1 MATKVN
7 AKPALVATKDEF
19 VCVDRKVYKS
29 SVWQYFGWHKKAIGS
44 CWVVCNI
51 CYGWVSR
58 HGNNTSNMRY
68 HITSVHGIKALQ
80 QVSVYGII
88 HLQLYC
94 GYVFMCTA
102 ARRRKWAAAAAQTLP
117 VQPLVLD
124 IKYCSKEAVA
134 HPTGKAM

>member
-1 MATKVN
+1 MGVKTWEQYLEHEVPHHIRAWNKGT
-7 AKPALVATKDEF
+7 PA
-19 VCVDRKVYKS
+19 R
-29 SVWQYFGWHKKAIGS
+29 
-44 CWVVCNI
+44 
-51 CYGWVSR
+51 
-58 HGNNTSNMRY
+58 
-68 HITSVHGIKALQ
+68 
-80 QVSVYGII
+80 VSVYGII

>member
-1 MATKVN
+1 MGVKTWEQYLEHEVPHHFRAWKKGT
-7 AKPALVATKDEF
+7 PA
-19 VCVDRKVYKS
+19 R
-29 SVWQYFGWHKKAIGS
+29 
-44 CWVVCNI
+44 
-51 CYGWVSR
+51 
-58 HGNNTSNMRY
+58 
-68 HITSVHGIKALQ
+68 
-80 QVSVYGII
+80 VSVYGII

-117 VQPLVLD
+117 VQSLVSKVLD

>member
-44 CWVVCNI
+44 CWGHLLWIGVKTWEQYLEHVVP
-51 CYGWVSR
+51 
-58 HGNNTSNMRY
+58 H
-68 HITSVHGIKALQ
+68 HIRAWNKGTPAR
-80 QVSVYGII
+80 VSVYGKID
-88 HLQLYC
+88 LQLYC

-102 ARRRKWAAAAAQTLP
+102 AGRRK
-117 VQPLVLD
+117 
-124 IKYCSKEAVA
+124 
-134 HPTGKAM
+134 